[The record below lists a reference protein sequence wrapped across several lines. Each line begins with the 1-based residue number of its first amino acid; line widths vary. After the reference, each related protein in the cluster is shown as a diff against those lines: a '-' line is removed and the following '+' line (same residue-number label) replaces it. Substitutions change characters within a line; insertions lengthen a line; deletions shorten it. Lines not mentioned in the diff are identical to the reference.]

1 MLYLRKGNT
10 KSVAIGGPYLEYYK
24 LLGVE
29 KAASSLEIKSAYR
42 KLARQ
47 YHPDFNPGKN
57 TTILFNR
64 IKNAFD
70 TLYDPVKREQYDDAM
85 SYRQAPCANKKEQTD
100 QGYYASYGD
109 VIYKRNGNP
118 VEEVESKSSQLLAF
132 SLAGEEYALKISDVL
147 EIIGYAS
154 IIPLTRAN
162 CPVEGL
168 VNVRGEELPAIDLA
182 KNFGFTGV
190 GSPGV
195 KSIVLVEIEGIKV
208 GLIVDSV
215 PLVVE
220 LSNDMIFDLPANP
233 PGEPLR
239 IVKAGRIDERMII
252 IADLNQMLSSA
263 TLAALKKFARNMG

>member
-1 MLYLRKGNT
+1 M
-10 KSVAIGGPYLEYYK
+10 EYYK

-85 SYRQAPCANKKEQTD
+85 CYRQSPYVNGKEKTA
-100 QGYYASYGD
+100 QGYYASHGD
-109 VIYKRNGNP
+109 VIYKRKDKP
-118 VEEVESKSSQLLAF
+118 VEKAESRITQLLAF
-132 SLAGEEYALKISDVL
+132 SLAEEEYALKVSDVL
-147 EIIGYAS
+147 GIIGYAS
-154 IIPLTRAN
+154 IIPLARASG
-162 CPVEGL
+162 CVEGL
-168 VNVRGEELPAIDLA
+168 VNARGEELPVVDLA
-182 KNFGFTGV
+182 KNFGFTRAGA
-190 GSPGV
+190 PKV

-220 LSNDMIFDLPANP
+220 LSNDLIFDLPANP
-233 PGEPLR
+233 PGDPLR
-239 IVKAGRIDERMII
+239 IMKVGRIDERII
-252 IADLNQMLSSA
+252 IIPDLDQLLSPA
-263 TLAALKKFARNMG
+263 TLAALKELTRNVG